1 MNCDK
6 RNKCAVEN
14 RFVKPCFNLEETL
27 GDWHQIGLSIFTL
40 TSRETG
46 LSTRSGVVL
55 RSGHVSKSGV
65 LINFCPFCG
74 EHISTQ
80 FEEQEPKGCEEANK

>member
-6 RNKCAVEN
+6 RNKCTVEN

-40 TSRETG
+40 TSRETTLRRSKLKG
-46 LSTRSGVVL
+46 LRICK
-55 RSGHVSKSGV
+55 RC
-65 LINFCPFCG
+65 I
-74 EHISTQ
+74 
-80 FEEQEPKGCEEANK
+80 